1 MHIDVIKFGGTSLA
15 DNEKLKLTAQK
26 TISFLEK
33 TEDNKVVV
41 IVSAQGKKTNQL
53 IEEAKELS
61 LYANNRELDM
71 LVSVGEQIS
80 AAKLTI
86 LLQEMGY
93 KAISLTGWQAGI
105 KTNSEYTEA
114 KIIEIYPNRILDE
127 LENNQIVVITGFQG
141 IDEHKNITT
150 LGRDGSDITAVAVA
164 AALQVKRC
172 HIFTDIDGI

>member
-61 LYANNRELDM
+61 LYANKRELDM

-105 KTNSEYTEA
+105 KTNSEY
-114 KIIEIYPNRILDE
+114 R
-127 LENNQIVVITGFQG
+127 
-141 IDEHKNITT
+141 
-150 LGRDGSDITAVAVA
+150 S
-164 AALQVKRC
+164 
-172 HIFTDIDGI
+172 